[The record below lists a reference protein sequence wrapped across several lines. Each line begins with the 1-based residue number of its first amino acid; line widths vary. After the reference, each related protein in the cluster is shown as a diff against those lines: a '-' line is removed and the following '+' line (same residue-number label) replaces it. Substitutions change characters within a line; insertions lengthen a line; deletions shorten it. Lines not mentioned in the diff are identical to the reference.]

1 MNRNVP
7 LLMNNNVPRPMNR
20 NAPQPMKLL
29 LNKNV
34 RLPTNSNAQPLTS
47 RSVLLRTNKSVQPH
61 IKQFAL
67 EEAQEEAL
75 MEEAQEEALT
85 EEVLEEAL
93 TEDMEE
99 AQQIDGNLQAKDDLI
114 DGREAHSFSIKEE
127 EVEDMAILRRNHT
140 VVVDHMVEDIQRSHM
155 EDHPTEDHRME
166 DHPMEVHHLEDH
178 NNNVDRYHKNHVKL
192 YLSKIAD
199 RFQSNLA
206 ITFQDKNAR
215 L

>member
-1 MNRNVP
+1 
-7 LLMNNNVPRPMNR
+7 
-20 NAPQPMKLL
+20 
-29 LNKNV
+29 
-34 RLPTNSNAQPLTS
+34 
-47 RSVLLRTNKSVQPH
+47 
-61 IKQFAL
+61 
-67 EEAQEEAL
+67 

-127 EVEDMAILRRNHT
+127 EVEDMAILRRNLT
-140 VVVDHMVEDIQRSHM
+140 VVVDHMVEDIQRSRM
-155 EDHPTEDHRME
+155 EDHRME

-178 NNNVDRYHKNHVKL
+178 NNNVDRYHNNHVKL
-192 YLSKIAD
+192 YLSKIVG
-199 RFQSNLA
+199 RFQSNLVT
-206 ITFQDKNAR
+206 TFQGKNAR